1 MSAIGPGAPHELEQD
16 MAAALDLLGRA
27 RRALARGEL
36 PELVQLMALL
46 ERLRAALGRTS
57 ASHDRRLQR
66 ALLALLDEA
75 GVVAENLRE
84 EHARV
89 ACRLR
94 EAGVHRR
101 AGTAYRRASK
111 L

>member
-1 MSAIGPGAPHELEQD
+1 MSAVGPGAPLELEQD
-16 MAAALDLLGRA
+16 VAAALDLLGRA

-36 PELVQLMALL
+36 PELDQPMALL
-46 ERLRAALGRTS
+46 ESLRAALGRT
-57 ASHDRRLQR
+57 ASHDRRRQR

-75 GVVAENLRE
+75 GVVAEKLRE

-89 ACRLR
+89 AGRLR

-101 AGTAYRRASK
+101 AGSAYRRASR